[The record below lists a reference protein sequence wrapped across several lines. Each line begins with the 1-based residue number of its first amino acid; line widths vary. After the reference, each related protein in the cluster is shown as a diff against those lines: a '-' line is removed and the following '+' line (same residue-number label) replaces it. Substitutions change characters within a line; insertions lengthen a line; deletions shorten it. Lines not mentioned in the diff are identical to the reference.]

1 MEAVNEYNGFS
12 PFEEMTGR
20 NRFDRSRDDLINFY
34 KAVKLC
40 RY

>member
-12 PFEEMTGR
+12 SLEEMTGR
-20 NRFDRSRDDLINFY
+20 NTLIDNLINFTSS
-34 KAVKLC
+34 VKLC